1 MTIKLIFG
9 SEKIRLILVY
19 GPQEYSSESDK
30 ETFWHNIHVEVERAK
45 LAGENLLLIG
55 NFNAKLGRTFVPGDI
70 HDISTN
76 GNQLLN
82 LWESQKLCL
91 LNIEKFA
98 KGTFT
103 WVNNNNVNEKSVI
116 DYTFSNYDFLP
127 NIVSFEIDEGRKFTP
142 WRQKKKGKTFSD
154 HNAMVIQ
161 FKVSRK
167 SHNNVEKRNDHVV
180 WNFNNP
186 TGWKNFHANT
196 EENHSLNK
204 IWLEDVSVQH
214 AYRTWENIKVNRLLH
229 KCFKKKRMVTV
240 LRNRY
245 NRMIRLLLKEEK
257 VLKKSLRTIESNKKR
272 K

>member
-1 MTIKLIFG
+1 M
-9 SEKIRLILVY
+9 
-19 GPQEYSSESDK
+19 
-30 ETFWHNIHVEVERAK
+30 H
-45 LAGENLLLIG
+45 
-55 NFNAKLGRTFVPGDI
+55 
-70 HDISTN
+70 

-91 LNIEKFA
+91 LNA

-103 WVNNNNVNEKSVI
+103 WVNNNVNAKSVI

-127 NIVSFEIDEGRKFTP
+127 DIVSFEIDEGKKFTP

-167 SHNNVEKRNDHVV
+167 SHNVEKRNDHVV

-204 IWLEDVSVQH
+204 IL
-214 AYRTWENIKVNRLLH
+214 
-229 KCFKKKRMVTV
+229 
-240 LRNRY
+240 
-245 NRMIRLLLKEEK
+245 
-257 VLKKSLRTIESNKKR
+257 
-272 K
+272 